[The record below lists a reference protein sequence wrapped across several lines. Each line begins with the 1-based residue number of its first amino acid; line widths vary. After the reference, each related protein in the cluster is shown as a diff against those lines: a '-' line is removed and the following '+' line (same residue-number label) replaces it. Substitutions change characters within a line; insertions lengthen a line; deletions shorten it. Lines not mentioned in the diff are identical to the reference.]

1 MSHVKSRIH
10 EEPAVSS
17 HLRTR
22 ALAPL
27 ALASLLTL
35 GLTGGVLGKC
45 NHDPEAECPA
55 GVVAIIDGNGSLT
68 AGTSE
73 TIAVWLHD
81 GEEPFL
87 ADAVN
92 VVFTRVGDGTSISVI
107 AAQTELDGRWEATVE
122 LPAGGTWAV
131 AAEVTGQGYSGVHPM
146 DALQVEPPAAPPAG
160 VPAAATPV
168 PVLPWLGLVALAA
181 LAAGIGGLIAVT
193 RRRQATI
200 QG

>member
-1 MSHVKSRIH
+1 MPRHR
-10 EEPAVSS
+10 
-17 HLRTR
+17 RTR

-35 GLTGGVLGKC
+35 GLAGGVLGKC

-68 AGTSE
+68 AGAPE
-73 TIAVWLHD
+73 TIGIWVHE

-87 ADAVN
+87 ADTVT
-92 VVFTRVGDGTSISVI
+92 VVLTRVGDGTTIHAI

-131 AAEVTGQGYSGVHPM
+131 AAEITGQGYSGVHTL
-146 DALQVEPPAAPPAG
+146 DALQVEPPAALPPGA
-160 VPAAATPV
+160 PTPV
-168 PVLPWLGLVALAA
+168 APIPALPWVGLTALAA
-181 LAAGIGGLIAVT
+181 VAAGIGGLMVLT
-193 RRRQATI
+193 RRRQAALR
-200 QG
+200 G

>member
-1 MSHVKSRIH
+1 MSRLLRAR
-10 EEPAVSS
+10 AV
-17 HLRTR
+17 
-22 ALAPL
+22 APV

-35 GLTGGVLGKC
+35 SLAGGVLGKC

-68 AGTSE
+68 AGTTE
-73 TIAVWLHD
+73 TVAIWIHED
-81 GEEPFL
+81 EMPYL

-92 VVFTRVGDGTSISVI
+92 VVFSRVGDGTTINVI
-107 AAQTELDGRWEATVE
+107 AAQTNLDGRWEATVE

-131 AAEVTGQGYSGVHPM
+131 AAEVTGPGYSGVHTM

-160 VPAAATPV
+160 APSGGSPLPV
-168 PVLPWLGLVALAA
+168 MPWLGLVALGAV
-181 LAAGIGGLIAVT
+181 AAGIGGLMALT
-193 RRRQATI
+193 RRRQATV